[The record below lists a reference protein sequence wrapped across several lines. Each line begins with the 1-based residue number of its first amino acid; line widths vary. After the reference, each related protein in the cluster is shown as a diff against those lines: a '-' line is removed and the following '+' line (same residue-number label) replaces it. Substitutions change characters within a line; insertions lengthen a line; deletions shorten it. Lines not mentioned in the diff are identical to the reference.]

1 MQKSQATIVPTPLT
15 TTTPT
20 IVVDETYA
28 EDEVEEVG

>member
-1 MQKSQATIVPTPLT
+1 MQKSQATIVTTP
-15 TTTPT
+15 TTPT